1 MNPRKTELVTKPVQ
15 FQQEAYKMLLENYS
29 EFPSPFLEEVAAPD
43 DADLPEFDMR
53 MADSDDD
60 SSSGVCYPCGVRW
73 NRPERN
79 KPFISI
85 RIAKQGQGIVGETSF
100 SVVLPKQIAT
110 EAGIRKGDYLEFFR
124 DGNRIVLQK
133 AGTQIH

>member
-1 MNPRKTELVTKPVQ
+1 MNSRKAKLVTKPVQ

-29 EFPSPFLEEVAAPD
+29 EFPSPFLEEVAAFAAPD

-53 MADSDDD
+53 MADSDGD

-73 NRPERN
+73 NRHERN

-124 DGNRIVLQK
+124 DGIV
-133 AGTQIH
+133 